1 MAEVSVRRRGTGDPE
16 ATLGPEVRGL
26 EPVGGSSAG
35 PAKVSS
41 FLGGTSS
48 LLKRSPIPASPDRCE
63 EQPNALRFSV
73 KSLRNH
79 SGPDAK
85 KRGVP
90 ARAPRVWVS
99 VGTMRQRPAPAA
111 SICFWILSRLNDP
124 GVWLGG

>member
-1 MAEVSVRRRGTGDPE
+1 MAERAGFERTEATMAEVSVRRRGTGDPE

-48 LLKRSPIPASPDRCE
+48 LLKRSPIPASLDRCE

-73 KSLRNH
+73 K
-79 SGPDAK
+79 
-85 KRGVP
+85 
-90 ARAPRVWVS
+90 
-99 VGTMRQRPAPAA
+99 
-111 SICFWILSRLNDP
+111 
-124 GVWLGG
+124 